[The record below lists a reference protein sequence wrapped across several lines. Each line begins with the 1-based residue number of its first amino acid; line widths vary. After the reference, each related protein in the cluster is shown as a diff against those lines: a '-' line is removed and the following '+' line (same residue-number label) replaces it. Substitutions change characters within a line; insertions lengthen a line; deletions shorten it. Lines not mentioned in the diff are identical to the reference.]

1 MAGDG
6 ITFNGKPFDFNK
18 DFFMLFPKD
27 MDEGIL
33 NEIAAAMQKVCE
45 NPDFQAEMA
54 GRSTAPSPPRRRIW
68 RLPASSSATSGTSA
82 RRSSTWPPAWTS

>member
-1 MAGDG
+1 
-6 ITFNGKPFDFNK
+6 
-18 DFFMLFPKD
+18 MLFPKD

-54 GRSTAPSPPRRRIW
+54 GLLYSAVTAEEAD
-68 RLPASSSATSGTSA
+68 LEAPASSSATSGTSA